1 MLSMIHKVV
10 LGMAALRVLSGC
22 IEILA
27 ALLMLRFNQIEKA
40 LLVNSGL
47 ALVGPL
53 ILLATTTLGL
63 VGLADKLSWGKLL
76 WVIAGVTCLFIGIL
90 KK

>member
-1 MLSMIHKVV
+1 MLSLIHKVV

-22 IEILA
+22 IEIFA

-63 VGLADKLSWGKLL
+63 VGLADKLSWGKLA
-76 WVIAGVTCLFIGIL
+76 WVLAGVGCLFIGIL

>member
-1 MLSMIHKVV
+1 MIHKVV
-10 LGMAALRVLSGC
+10 LGMAALRVMSGC
-22 IEILA
+22 IEIFA
-27 ALLMLRFNQIEKA
+27 AVLMLRFNQIEKA

-53 ILLATTTLGL
+53 VLLATTTLGL
-63 VGLADKLSWGKLL
+63 VGLADKLSWGKML
-76 WVIAGVTCLFIGIL
+76 WVLAGVSCIFIGIL

>member
-1 MLSMIHKVV
+1 MNKIV
-10 LGMAALRVLSGC
+10 LGMAAIRLLSGA
-22 IEILA
+22 IEMTA
-27 ALLMLRFNQIEKA
+27 ALIMLRLGTPAKA

-53 ILLATTTLGL
+53 ILISTTAIGLAGI
-63 VGLADKLSWGKLL
+63 ADKLSPGKFL
-76 WVIAGVTCLFIGIL
+76 WILTGVTCLFIGIL